1 MRMLGVHQYENAI
14 AALLGAEAFFQ
25 RHTEWICG
33 GTKEREEGV
42 RRAVC
47 QGIAKTVWKGRMEIL
62 SKKPFL
68 LVDGRT
74 QQQRRGSVKREPR
87 GAFPG
92 RKVSFYHG
100 RDGG

>member
-1 MRMLGVHQYENAI
+1 M
-14 AALLGAEAFFQ
+14 
-25 RHTEWICG
+25 
-33 GTKEREEGV
+33 EG
-42 RRAVC
+42 
-47 QGIAKTVWKGRMEIL
+47 QDGNPLKKTVPAGGR
-62 SKKPFL
+62 
-68 LVDGRT
+68 RT

>member
-1 MRMLGVHQYENAI
+1 MYKRQ
-14 AALLGAEAFFQ
+14 
-25 RHTEWICG
+25 HTEWICG

-68 LVDGRT
+68 LVDGDVYKR
-74 QQQRRGSVKREPR
+74 QSVRW
-87 GAFPG
+87 
-92 RKVSFYHG
+92 
-100 RDGG
+100 DWM